1 MLYWEVTSVRP
12 NFHPEEEMR
21 HSGILILILFLLAL
35 FVFADQAGSI
45 QLDIHKTGLD
55 NGLTILT
62 CEDHTVPTVSYQ
74 TFVNVGSR
82 DEVKPGITGLAHVFE
97 HMMFRGTEKYPDYDQ
112 ALGDFGP
119 ETNAYTGEDMTVY
132 FVNVKSE
139 YLEKVIEVE
148 ADRIRNLVFTDQTFR
163 TELGPVKEERRMGD
177 VEDPDG
183 FLWSEFTQLAYRKHT
198 YHHPVV
204 GYEEDLEKN
213 IQVEDGLEFKRT
225 FYSPGHAT
233 IVVAGNFDTPQA
245 LEWIRQYY
253 ADWPSQPP
261 PGLTVPTE
269 PRQTEERTAAYTWK
283 DDLITP
289 RLIIGYHGPRFD
301 NMSDDFCALKLIAE
315 ILFLESGRLTK
326 RLRTDLQLVDR
337 VSGEMQEQKDPGLF
351 TVSASLKKGKSI
363 QEVEDIIYQ
372 ELQKLQG
379 QPVSE
384 TELTKAK
391 NSLKAQMYYRLNRPF
406 SVASAIGHYQLLAG
420 DYSVLFRAEGR
431 YDSVTPEMI
440 QRTAKKIFTP
450 TNRTVVTLVP
460 KG

>member
-1 MLYWEVTSVRP
+1 MKYPSSFR
-12 NFHPEEEMR
+12 FA
-21 HSGILILILFLLAL
+21 LFL
-35 FVFADQAGSI
+35 FAFFFFANQADAI
-45 QLDIHKTGLD
+45 QLDIQKTVLD

-62 CEDHTVPTVSYQ
+62 CEDHSVPTASYQ
-74 TFVNVGSR
+74 TFMNVGSR

-132 FVNVKSE
+132 FVNVKPE

-148 ADRIRNLVFTDQTFR
+148 ADRVRNLIFTDQTFR

-183 FLWSEFTQLAYRKHT
+183 YLWSEFTQLAYRKHT
-198 YHHPVV
+198 YHHPVI

-233 IVVAGNFDTPQA
+233 IVVAGNFDTPQVLA
-245 LEWIRQYY
+245 WIKQYY
-253 ADWPSQPP
+253 ADWPGQPP
-261 PGLTVPTE
+261 PNLAIPPE

-301 NMSDDFCALKLIAE
+301 IMSDDFCALKLIAE
-315 ILFLESGRLTK
+315 ILFLKSGRLTRK
-326 RLRTDLQLVDR
+326 LQTDLQLVDH
-337 VSGEMQEQKDPGLF
+337 VGGEMQEHKDPGMF
-351 TVSASLKKGKSI
+351 TIWARLKKGKST
-363 QEVEDIIYQ
+363 QEVQDIVYQ
-372 ELQKLQG
+372 ELERLQAE
-379 QPVSE
+379 PVSDK
-384 TELTKAK
+384 ELAKAK

-420 DYSVLFRAEGR
+420 DYNALFQAEER
-431 YDSVTPEMI
+431 YNSITPKML
-440 QRTAKKIFTP
+440 QRTAQKIFVP
-450 TNRTVVTLVP
+450 ANRTVVTLTP
-460 KG
+460 KE